1 MHKCNIEGCNA
12 GFPSKR
18 SRDRHSSNLNLHR
31 KLLSTSSSTS
41 ENNLNNNLPGDKRAS
56 LDNSASQNGFSSLS
70 LPGNNLYQNELL
82 ARLYAEHQ
90 SAALKAASTSL
101 LSPADSSSSVSN
113 SQLSPHTSPI
123 SGNLGNLFAKDVAE
137 SHSRGGFIPN
147 HSSFF
152 AGMNG
157 DMEAKAREFA
167 AAAAFA
173 AGGLP
178 SPPGLLR
185 ISPNSLSSSHSFN
198 DFGAMSNR
206 PLAVRN
212 QS

>member
-1 MHKCNIEGCNA
+1 MPPGSGSMH
-12 GFPSKR
+12 
-18 SRDRHSSNLNLHR
+18 
-31 KLLSTSSSTS
+31 
-41 ENNLNNNLPGDKRAS
+41 
-56 LDNSASQNGFSSLS
+56 NGFSSLS

-90 SAALKAASTSL
+90 SAALKAASSSL
-101 LSPADSSSSVSN
+101 LSPPDSSSSVSN
-113 SQLSPHTSPI
+113 SQLSPHTPPM
-123 SGNLGNLFAKDVAE
+123 SGNLGSLFAKDGIEGQGHGAFV
-137 SHSRGGFIPN
+137 PN
-147 HSSFF
+147 HTPFF
-152 AGMNG
+152 AGLDG

-185 ISPNSLSSSHSFN
+185 ISSNSLSTGHTFN
-198 DFGAMSNR
+198 DFGGMSTR
-206 PLAVRN
+206 PVAVRN